1 MKIYQFTYKT
11 SVADNHFFIDI
22 KEMRWYCVIM
32 FDSDSLQQRVI
43 FMKCSDN
50 IDENMI
56 RTYCEPFEY
65 VLPDTINYTNGSLTE
80 ALQKIESGI
89 ILEIFNKI

>member
-1 MKIYQFTYKT
+1 MKIYQITYKT
-11 SVADNHFFIDI
+11 SVAYNHFYIDI
-22 KEMRWYCVIM
+22 KEMRWYCVII
-32 FDSDSLQQRVI
+32 FEYNPQRVL
-43 FMKCSDN
+43 FEKYLDN
-50 IDENMI
+50 IDEKHI